1 MKLLGRGGLTS
12 VLGLYL
18 TLGLSAFPAGV
29 RTMIWTGAASTDR
42 WTDAGNWTG
51 DVVPGSNDIAR
62 FESQADVVLE
72 GASSVGRLEVE
83 LADKDA
89 VVYID
94 GAGKLVLTGVDT
106 VIGKPLSLAV
116 KGGTLEIGPEL
127 AIDLEGTR
135 FSAQAGGTLVLRSE
149 KIVAQ
154 EPYLKAAVSQ
164 SGTLRL
170 GMRRWDPQMDLD
182 LSTGTTRGRG
192 AKVIDFALSADV
204 HQIITFKKFK
214 EHDGDPIVIRG
225 FEPGDA
231 LCFSE
236 DPRRSTDPG
245 KKLVLSAV
253 GFEGWGAQSAAGI
266 ESTGALWCL
275 KPKGTSLPKAVVE
288 LSSAPPESG
297 FRPRAHLKD
306 MHVQTLVAASERYP
320 RNMGADMVKLRDGR
334 YFLAFSQWLT
344 GMTDQDDSRVMGM
357 VSSDQGVTWGAP
369 FPVATP
375 DGECRTVRQP
385 SLLRRGDGE
394 LLLFVRCRKELTEA
408 WVALFRCRDEERI
421 DKGLAAWTRRRRIT
435 PAAPGRHIAL
445 NNRAIRLSTGRLLLP
460 LSTPW
465 PWDRPDVSG
474 RGKDIRSWCL
484 YSDDDGETWQPS
496 RSMLA
501 GPGRGLMEPYAVE
514 LKDGR
519 LLMLMRTQT
528 HRQYRSISP
537 DGGDSWS
544 PATEVTSLVSPES
557 PAAVRRDPGTGW
569 LSMVWNYNSRDK
581 HGADRTPL
589 TIAFSDD
596 EGESW
601 FGYLNLESD
610 RTKEFSYPSLRF
622 IDGKVFVTYYERQ
635 IDPTDRRI
643 SLKMRS
649 FNISAPGLTA
659 RGKSHA
665 GGVTPPE
672 ADGVTPSRSRDVAP
686 RSPRFFFAAE
696 REWRVFFFAPFGRR
710 TFAVV
715 GFVVRRRRS
724 PGSPSSSLR
733 AERPQEPAA
742 PSTGL
747 PPRAV
752 NEGRRSA

>member
-1 MKLLGRGGLTS
+1 MKLLERGGLTS
-12 VLGLYL
+12 ALGLCL
-18 TLGLSAFPAGV
+18 ALVLSALPAGV
-29 RTMIWTGAASTDR
+29 RTIIWTGAASTDR

-51 DVVPGSNDIAR
+51 DVVPGTKDIAR
-62 FESQADVVLE
+62 FESQAGVVLE
-72 GASSVGRLEVE
+72 DASSVGRLEVE

-89 VVYID
+89 VVFLD
-94 GAGKLVLTGVDT
+94 GPGKLVLTGADT
-106 VIGKPLSLAV
+106 VVGKPLSLAV
-116 KGGTLEIGPEL
+116 KRGTLEIGQKL

-149 KIVAQ
+149 KIVAT
-154 EPYLKAAVSQ
+154 EPDLKAAVSQ

-170 GMRRWDPQMDLD
+170 GMQRWDPQMDLD
-182 LSTGTTRGRG
+182 LSTGSTRGRG

-204 HQIITFKKFK
+204 HQIITFGKFK

-245 KKLVLSAV
+245 KELVLSAV
-253 GFEGWGAQSAAGI
+253 GFEGWGTQSAAGI

-275 KPKGTSLPKAVVE
+275 KPQGTSLPNAVVE
-288 LSSAPPESG
+288 LSSAPLDSG
-297 FRPRAHLKD
+297 FPPPAHLKD
-306 MHVQTLVAASERYP
+306 MHVQTLFAASERYP

-344 GMTDQDDSRVMGM
+344 GTTDQDDSRVMGM

-369 FPVATP
+369 FPVVTA
-375 DGECRTVRQP
+375 DGECKSIRQP

-394 LLLFVRCRKELTEA
+394 LLLFVRCRDELTEA
-408 WVALFRCRDEERI
+408 RVAMFRCRDEERI
-421 DKGLAAWTRRRRIT
+421 DKDPAAWTRRRRIT
-435 PAAPGRHIAL
+435 PPPPGRHIAL
-445 NNRAIRLSTGRLLLP
+445 NNRAIRSSTGRLLLP

-474 RGKDIRSWCL
+474 KDIRSWCL
-484 YSDDDGETWQPS
+484 YSDDDGETWQQS

-528 HRQYRSISP
+528 HRQYRSISR

-544 PATEVTSLVSPES
+544 PATEVTALVSPES

-569 LSMVWNYNSRDK
+569 LTVVWNYNSRGN

-589 TIAFSDD
+589 TIALSDD

-601 FGYLNLESD
+601 FGYLNLETD
-610 RTKEFSYPSLRF
+610 RTKAFSYPSLRF

-635 IDPTDRRI
+635 VDPTDRRI

-649 FNISAPGLTA
+649 FKISTPGSTA
-659 RGKSHA
+659 RGK
-665 GGVTPPE
+665 TPTAFKQRCIPTE
-672 ADGVTPSRSRDVAP
+672 LRCSSVKYVQYAPSSRLVSRAPRRSRCYAG
-686 RSPRFFFAAE
+686 FH
-696 REWRVFFFAPFGRR
+696 RR
-710 TFAVV
+710 LLTK
-715 GFVVRRRRS
+715 GDG
-724 PGSPSSSLR
+724 PHD
-733 AERPQEPAA
+733 
-742 PSTGL
+742 
-747 PPRAV
+747 
-752 NEGRRSA
+752 

>member
-51 DVVPGSNDIAR
+51 EVVPGSKDIAR
-62 FESQADVVLE
+62 FESQAVVVLE

-89 VVYID
+89 VVSLD
-94 GAGKLVLTGVDT
+94 GPGKLVLTGADT

-127 AIDLEGTR
+127 AIDLAGTR

-149 KIVAQ
+149 KIVAK
-154 EPYLKAAVSQ
+154 EPDLKAAVSQ

-170 GMRRWDPQMDLD
+170 GMRRWAPRMDLD
-182 LSTGTTRGRG
+182 LSTGSTRGRG
-192 AKVIDFALSADV
+192 AKVIDFALSADA
-204 HQIITFKKFK
+204 HQIITLGKFK

-245 KKLVLSAV
+245 KELVLSSV

-288 LSSAPPESG
+288 LSSATPESG

-357 VSSDQGVTWGAP
+357 VSSDQGVTWGKP

-375 DGECRTVRQP
+375 DGECRSVRQP

-421 DKGLAAWTRRRRIT
+421 DNGLAAWTRRRRIT

-484 YSDDDGETWQPS
+484 YSDDDGETWQQS
-496 RSMLA
+496 RAMLA

-528 HRQYRSISP
+528 HRQYRSISA

-544 PATEVTSLVSPES
+544 PATEVTALVSPES

-569 LSMVWNYNSRDK
+569 LTVVWNYNSRDK

-601 FGYLNLESD
+601 FGYLNLETD

-622 IDGKVFVTYYERQ
+622 IDGKVFVTYYERPV
-635 IDPTDRRI
+635 DPTDRRI

-649 FNISAPGLTA
+649 FNISAPVVTA

-665 GGVTPPE
+665 GGVTRPWTDCVLPSCFRK
-672 ADGVTPSRSRDVAP
+672 AASRSALSRAEVARNP
-686 RSPRFFFAAE
+686 LGDGHLQSSALSFVGGDHPDRHPPH
-696 REWRVFFFAPFGRR
+696 FAPND
-710 TFAVV
+710 
-715 GFVVRRRRS
+715 RRS
-724 PGSPSSSLR
+724 PPRLPR
-733 AERPQEPAA
+733 DFHH
-742 PSTGL
+742 GL
-747 PPRAV
+747 LTKGAGPHD
-752 NEGRRSA
+752 

>member
-1 MKLLGRGGLTS
+1 MKLLERGGLTS
-12 VLGLYL
+12 ALGLCL
-18 TLGLSAFPAGV
+18 ALVPSALPAGV
-29 RTMIWTGAASTDR
+29 RTIIWTGAASTDR

-51 DVVPGSNDIAR
+51 DVVPGTKDIAR
-62 FESQADVVLE
+62 FESQAGVVLE

-89 VVYID
+89 VVFLD
-94 GAGKLVLTGVDT
+94 GPGAYGSRYRDRQAGAYGSRYRGRQAA
-106 VIGKPLSLAV
+106 IASRV
-116 KGGTLEIGPEL
+116 KRGTLEIGQKL

-149 KIVAQ
+149 KIVAT
-154 EPYLKAAVSQ
+154 EPDLKAAVSQ

-170 GMRRWDPQMDLD
+170 GMQRWDPQMDLD
-182 LSTGTTRGRG
+182 LSTGSTRGRG

-204 HQIITFKKFK
+204 HQIITFGKFK

-245 KKLVLSAV
+245 KELVLSAV
-253 GFEGWGAQSAAGI
+253 GFEGWGTQSAAGI

-275 KPKGTSLPKAVVE
+275 KPQGTSLPKAVVE
-288 LSSAPPESG
+288 LSSVPLDSG
-297 FRPRAHLKD
+297 FPPRAHLKD

-344 GMTDQDDSRVMGM
+344 GTTDQDDSRVMGM

-369 FPVATP
+369 FPVVTA
-375 DGECRTVRQP
+375 DGECKSIRQP

-408 WVALFRCRDEERI
+408 WVAMFRCRDEERI
-421 DKGLAAWTRRRRIT
+421 DKDPAAWTRRRRIT
-435 PAAPGRHIAL
+435 PPPPGRHIAL

-465 PWDRPDVSG
+465 PWDRPDAS
-474 RGKDIRSWCL
+474 GKDIRSWCL
-484 YSDDDGETWQPS
+484 YSDDDGETWQQS

-528 HRQYRSISP
+528 HRQYRSISR

-544 PATEVTSLVSPES
+544 PATEVTALVSPES
-557 PAAVRRDPGTGW
+557 PSAVRRDPGTGW
-569 LSMVWNYNSRDK
+569 LTVVWNYNSRGK
-581 HGADRTPL
+581 HGVDRTPL
-589 TIAFSDD
+589 TIALSDD

-601 FGYLNLESD
+601 FGYLNLETD
-610 RTKEFSYPSLRF
+610 RTKTFSYPSLRF

-635 IDPTDRRI
+635 VDPTDRRI

-649 FNISAPGLTA
+649 FKISTPGLTK
-659 RGKSHA
+659 G
-665 GGVTPPE
+665 
-672 ADGVTPSRSRDVAP
+672 DGPHD
-686 RSPRFFFAAE
+686 
-696 REWRVFFFAPFGRR
+696 
-710 TFAVV
+710 
-715 GFVVRRRRS
+715 
-724 PGSPSSSLR
+724 
-733 AERPQEPAA
+733 
-742 PSTGL
+742 
-747 PPRAV
+747 
-752 NEGRRSA
+752 